1 MPTRLAMVACF
12 GPHVG
17 PWLRAR
23 GNETGIKVKCL
34 GDGEK
39 VIAVYEDGSDLLKE
53 LDISAEGEHPIPK
66 FTRIRFRKEG
76 GLKPTSVEL
85 TVAA

>member
-12 GPHVG
+12 GPHEG

-34 GDGEK
+34 GDGEVVTAIVK
-39 VIAVYEDGSDLLKE
+39 DRSGSLKE
-53 LDISAEGEHPIPK
+53 IDISSEGEHPIPE
-66 FTRIRFRKEG
+66 FAMIRFRKIG
-76 GLKPTSVEL
+76 GIKPTSVEL
-85 TVAA
+85 LVA